1 MHNWA
6 VDLMPERAVG
16 SCVDVKSR
24 SSLVAVSGCH
34 SDVGARDHERGH
46 SAKEYQTSLNNSICN
61 NKDFARIWQTRVK
74 PITEECYVSLPV
86 LAPFATWIFRT
97 PKLINHI
104 RRPTGKYAFVR
115 CIDNR
120 PIPISVGILLDPD
133 CKRRPKTTDRGSVTE
148 KFVKISFLFL
158 IRQWAETR
166 LLNGHCPKLKSAE
179 SINQTRKAKFDGPGL
194 GGTTAD
200 FAKIEPAVGTKAS
213 AQVQY
218 AREDGDNWVDSILD
232 PMLHIMAAR
241 SDVVALTASVLGFQT
256 RLLLAS

>member
-1 MHNWA
+1 MDLSNTKVLQNVEDDMMHHGTCH
-6 VDLMPERAVG
+6 LMAEI
-16 SCVDVKSR
+16 
-24 SSLVAVSGCH
+24 
-34 SDVGARDHERGH
+34 
-46 SAKEYQTSLNNSICN
+46 QTSEL
-61 NKDFARIWQTRVK
+61 
-74 PITEECYVSLPV
+74 
-86 LAPFATWIFRT
+86 
-97 PKLINHI
+97 KLEGTAHGHLERFGQRDLDAVINHI

-179 SINQTRKAKFDGPGL
+179 SINQTRKAKFDGPEL

-232 PMLHIMAAR
+232 PMLPIMAAR
-241 SDVVALTASVLGFQT
+241 SDVVALTASALGFQT

>member
-1 MHNWA
+1 MDLSNTKVLQNVEDDMMHHGTCH
-6 VDLMPERAVG
+6 LMAEI
-16 SCVDVKSR
+16 
-24 SSLVAVSGCH
+24 
-34 SDVGARDHERGH
+34 
-46 SAKEYQTSLNNSICN
+46 QTSEL
-61 NKDFARIWQTRVK
+61 
-74 PITEECYVSLPV
+74 
-86 LAPFATWIFRT
+86 
-97 PKLINHI
+97 KLEGTAHGHLERFGQRDLDAVINHI

-166 LLNGHCPKLKSAE
+166 LLNGHCPKL
-179 SINQTRKAKFDGPGL
+179 
-194 GGTTAD
+194 
-200 FAKIEPAVGTKAS
+200 AS

-232 PMLHIMAAR
+232 PMLPIMAAR

>member
-1 MHNWA
+1 MA
-6 VDLMPERAVG
+6 EI
-16 SCVDVKSR
+16 
-24 SSLVAVSGCH
+24 
-34 SDVGARDHERGH
+34 
-46 SAKEYQTSLNNSICN
+46 QTSEL
-61 NKDFARIWQTRVK
+61 
-74 PITEECYVSLPV
+74 
-86 LAPFATWIFRT
+86 
-97 PKLINHI
+97 KLEGTAHGHLERFGQRDLDAVINHI

-179 SINQTRKAKFDGPGL
+179 SINQTRKAKFDGPEL

-218 AREDGDNWVDSILD
+218 ARKDGDNWVDSILD
-232 PMLHIMAAR
+232 PMLPIMAAR